1 MKLPKEVFSHLGPI
15 PVAVVPRVKDKGN
28 PWGMFWY
35 GERRIDLLS
44 KQTDASLLATLGHE
58 MAHVALYDSGVEE
71 GLAEDALEAIC
82 NAFGTY
88 IAAAVRAGY
97 ITLQV
102 PK

>member
-44 KQTDASLLATLGHE
+44 KQTDASLLATLGRTLRCTTP
-58 MAHVALYDSGVEE
+58 ALRRDWRRTRWKQSATHSERTSRQ
-71 GLAEDALEAIC
+71 L
-82 NAFGTY
+82 
-88 IAAAVRAGY
+88 
-97 ITLQV
+97 
-102 PK
+102 